1 MFVLGITGGIGT
13 GKTTVASIVKA
24 AGIPVLDADQ
34 ISHELTSNPG
44 PTLDKVFAAF
54 GEELKNEAGTLDRSK
69 MADVVFHNKRALDQ
83 LESII
88 HEDVMNYIIA
98 ELEEARK
105 NKVRVIALDVPIPVK
120 HGFLDQADL
129 VWVVTCSEE
138 KRINRLIRRG
148 LSQEDAERRLAIQMT
163 DAEYEA
169 VGDFVISN
177 DGSLEELYKKVR
189 EQLKFELESR
199 GIKLA
204 GL

>member
-69 MADVVFHNKRALDQ
+69 MADLVFHNKRALDQ

-138 KRINRLIRRG
+138 KRISRLIRRG
-148 LSQEDAERRLAIQMT
+148 LSREDAERRLAIQMT

>member
-34 ISHELTSNPG
+34 ISHELTSNSG

-69 MADVVFHNKRALDQ
+69 MADLVFHNKRALDQ

-148 LSQEDAERRLAIQMT
+148 LSREDAERRLAIQMT

>member
-129 VWVVTCSEE
+129 IWVVTCSEE

-148 LSQEDAERRLAIQMT
+148 LSREDAERRLAIQMT

>member
-54 GEELKNEAGTLDRSK
+54 GEELKHEAGTLDRSK
-69 MADVVFHNKRALDQ
+69 MADLVFHNKRALDQ

-129 VWVVTCSEE
+129 VWGVTCSEE

-148 LSQEDAERRLAIQMT
+148 LSREDAERRLAIQMT

-169 VGDFVISN
+169 VGDFGISN
-177 DGSLEELYKKVR
+177 DGRLEELYKKVR

>member
-98 ELEEARK
+98 KLEEARK

-148 LSQEDAERRLAIQMT
+148 LSREDAERRLAIQMT

>member
-24 AGIPVLDADQ
+24 AGVPVLDADQ

-44 PTLDKVFAAF
+44 PTLDKVFATF
-54 GEELKNEAGTLDRSK
+54 GEELRNEDCTLDRSK
-69 MADVVFHNKRALDQ
+69 MADLVFQNKRALDQ

-88 HEDVMNYIIA
+88 HEDVMNYIMA

-148 LSQEDAERRLAIQMT
+148 LSREDAERRLAIQMT

-169 VGDFVISN
+169 VGDYVISN
-177 DGSLEELYKKVR
+177 DGSLEELFKKVR
-189 EQLKFELESR
+189 EQLKFEVESR

>member
-44 PTLDKVFAAF
+44 PTLDKVFATF

-69 MADVVFHNKRALDQ
+69 MADLVFHNKRALDQ

-148 LSQEDAERRLAIQMT
+148 LSREDAERRLAIQMT